1 MDISVLNDRIYLLT
15 DSAVYTV
22 SGGEKKSLPIE
33 KDARAMFVFDDGNV
47 LVCYEERTSL
57 LKLSDFK

>member
-1 MDISVLNDRIYLLT
+1 M
-15 DSAVYTV
+15 YTV

-33 KDARAMFVFDDGNV
+33 KGARAMFVFDDGNV